1 MHSLVLFL
9 YQLVTLLGIP
19 SDIIISNTKDHR
31 QVQLSLLVLSMAFC
45 VSYTPADIIVS
56 DVLET
61 TAAASSSFN
70 STVLCIS

>member
-31 QVQLSLLVLSMAFC
+31 CSTKPPGPYMAFC

-70 STVLCIS
+70 STLLCIS